1 MNMKAKI
8 RKTGE
13 IVDVITYSGHTYR
26 SDIDVV
32 SYIDSKGYEC
42 VDMKMNRFW
51 DFEDVEECYL
61 STKENLIDWEER
73 RFQLVKAAMQGN
85 FPQTSFDK
93 ESFCRYCIS
102 VANSRRSAR
111 TALRLPDRYPSFLH
125 GHHRNLPCHPIPS
138 G

>member
-8 RKTGE
+8 RNTGE

-51 DFEDVEECYL
+51 DFEDGEECYL

-102 VANSRRSAR
+102 VANEMINQLNS
-111 TALRLPDRYPSFLH
+111 
-125 GHHRNLPCHPIPS
+125 
-138 G
+138 

>member
-1 MNMKAKI
+1 MKAII

-13 IVDVITYSGHTYR
+13 VVDVITYSGHTYR

-32 SYIDSKGYEC
+32 SYIDSKGNEC

-73 RFQLVKAAMQGN
+73 RFELIKAAMQGN
-85 FPQTSFDK
+85 LPTSAFDK
-93 ESFCRYCIS
+93 ETFCKYCIS
-102 VANSRRSAR
+102 IADEMITQLNDEINRV
-111 TALRLPDRYPSFLH
+111 
-125 GHHRNLPCHPIPS
+125 
-138 G
+138 

>member
-51 DFEDVEECYL
+51 DFEDGEECYL

-102 VANSRRSAR
+102 VANEMINQLNS
-111 TALRLPDRYPSFLH
+111 
-125 GHHRNLPCHPIPS
+125 
-138 G
+138 

>member
-93 ESFCRYCIS
+93 AVSYTHLDVYKRQSLSCLTSES
-102 VANSRRSAR
+102 
-111 TALRLPDRYPSFLH
+111 
-125 GHHRNLPCHPIPS
+125 
-138 G
+138 